1 MTDATSELVLCSS
14 SAAETRRIGQALGEA
29 AAPNDVFLLEGA
41 FGAGKTVFVQG
52 LAAGLGVQDE
62 IASPS
67 FVLMVEHQGR
77 LRLYHFDLYRL
88 DGRLDAE
95 MLETL
100 ADARDAG
107 GVCAVEWPDALP
119 PDLAAGAT
127 VVTIVAPDDATRE
140 IAIQSSSARLL
151 DAAGAAAAE
160 NA

>member
-1 MTDATSELVLCSS
+1 MTDALSELVLCTSS
-14 SAAETRRIGQALGEA
+14 VVETRRIGQALGEA
-29 AAPNDVFLLEGA
+29 AVPNDVFLLEGA

-52 LAAGLGVQDE
+52 LAAGLGVQEE

-95 MLETL
+95 MMETL
-100 ADARDAG
+100 ADACDAG

-119 PDLAAGAT
+119 PDLGAGAT
-127 VVTIVAPDDATRE
+127 VVRIYALDDEIRE
-140 IAIQSSSARLL
+140 ITIQSFYARLL
-151 DAAGAAAAE
+151 DAARTAAE
-160 NA
+160 SA